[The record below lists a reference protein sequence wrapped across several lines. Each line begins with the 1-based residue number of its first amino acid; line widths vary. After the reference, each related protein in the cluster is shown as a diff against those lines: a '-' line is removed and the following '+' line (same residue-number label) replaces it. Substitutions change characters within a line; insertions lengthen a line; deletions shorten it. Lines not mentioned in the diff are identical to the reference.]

1 VTKLLHQRH
10 LADGWVVSFGI
21 KNYVVA
27 LAGARCL
34 IERQLRVLDDFIAVG
49 ALLIPDHDPDSGA
62 DDVAPPTIKNGSTSV
77 LKRPRTTLSASP
89 GRGQTFGQMDE
100 LVASE
105 TTQRVR
111 RPRHMFEACENC
123 GQYPVTRQVTVG
135 VVHPFRVRRGP
146 TTAPRPCHFRAPR
159 AGPR

>member
-1 VTKLLHQRH
+1 MTKYLHQRH

-62 DDVAPPTIKNGSTSV
+62 DDVAPPTIKNGATSV
-77 LKRPRTTLSASP
+77 LLKRPRATLSVSP
-89 GRGQTFGQMDE
+89 ERSNLQIN
-100 LVASE
+100 
-105 TTQRVR
+105 R
-111 RPRHMFEACENC
+111 
-123 GQYPVTRQVTVG
+123 
-135 VVHPFRVRRGP
+135 
-146 TTAPRPCHFRAPR
+146 
-159 AGPR
+159 